1 MSTEM
6 AERKKLEI
14 ETLANREKLD
24 KEMIRGDVCPVCG
37 QRPTSYPYIC
47 FLPNPYGWLE
57 CVACGTIYVP
67 KSIRDQ
73 KIAAQKHTVQK
84 PKMIVTGE

>member
-1 MSTEM
+1 MSQDT
-6 AERKKLEI
+6 AEKKRLEL
-14 ETLANREKLD
+14 EALEKQDKKD
-24 KEMIRGDVCPVCG
+24 KEMIQMDICPVCG

-47 FLPNPYGWLE
+47 FLPNPYGWME

-84 PKMIVTGE
+84 PQMIVGG